1 MRFPLPGDHAG
12 GPAAYRVL
20 AVNTVGLETGSARP
34 GQGGSEMRV
43 VFNAGAGDTES
54 SLTFV
59 VEDTGP
65 SGLDES

>member
-1 MRFPLPGDHAG
+1 M
-12 GPAAYRVL
+12 
-20 AVNTVGLETGSARP
+20 NTVGLETGSARP